1 MTRLLR
7 VVSAALLAAIVI
19 AAPELRDL
27 PARASVPRSGPVAG
41 VPGRWLYV
49 TYTADGRSLLRTIEP
64 STKRLKDL
72 VVFPVGSYAGG
83 PAAAPDGRRVA
94 YSVFRTGAPG
104 GDPGGADL
112 FVMDADGSHARMVLA
127 HDRPGVS
134 LGQPAWT
141 PDGRALLFVRASP
154 DGRVRI
160 DRVPAAGGAS
170 QVVVTDADS
179 PTAASPGRLAFLRI
193 DPISNAPSLWI
204 AAADGRFARPLVN
217 QPAFLAMAS
226 PRFSPDG
233 RRIAFSA
240 ARDPGQ
246 APPRR
251 SEHRRR
257 GSVAW
262 AHGLP
267 MDIWVVNVDGSGL
280 RQLTELGEDDPVPA
294 WSTDARWVAFSG
306 AFGLYLLEPASR
318 DVRLVHDDVS
328 SGLTWLLR

>member
-1 MTRLLR
+1 MMRALRL
-7 VVSAALLAAIVI
+7 VAAAFLAAVLT
-19 AAPELRDL
+19 AMPELRDL
-27 PARASVPRSGPVAG
+27 PVRASVPLSGPVAG

-64 STKRLKDL
+64 STKSIKDL
-72 VVFPVGSYAGG
+72 VVFPVGSYVGG

-94 YSVFRTGAPG
+94 HSVFRTGAPG
-104 GDPGGADL
+104 GADPGGADL
-112 FVMDADGSHARMVLA
+112 FVMDADGSHPRMVLA

-141 PDGRALLFVRASP
+141 PDGRALLFVRATP
-154 DGRVRI
+154 DGRTQI
-160 DRVPAAGGAS
+160 ERVPAAGGAS

-179 PTAASPGRLAFLRI
+179 PTAASPGRMAFLRI
-193 DPISNAPSLWI
+193 EPASNAPSLWI
-204 AAADGRFARPLVN
+204 AAAAGRFARPLVN

-233 RRIAFSA
+233 RRIAFA
-240 ARDPGQ
+240 AAYDPGR
-246 APPRR
+246 APRR
-251 SEHRRR
+251 SESRRR
-257 GSVAW
+257 AFVAW

-267 MDIWVVNVDGSGL
+267 MDIWVVAVDGTGL

-294 WSTDARWVAFSG
+294 WSSDGRWLAFSG
-306 AFGLYLLEPASR
+306 AFGVYLLGPDRR

-328 SGLTWLLR
+328 SGLTWLPR